1 MYKVFVHKYNS
12 IKQNVLIVFT
22 NTMIETKC
30 PWTNKSFGGKGVEGE
45 VPGSGDEPSARG
57 WISGGDGGGGVAM
70 LDACYYGAEQRLERR
85 SGAKAGDG

>member
-1 MYKVFVHKYNS
+1 VKRDHRINHH
-12 IKQNVLIVFT
+12 QH
-22 NTMIETKC
+22 

-85 SGAKAGDG
+85 SRAKAGDG